1 LRPDDVL
8 KLPAKYRRRQYDV
21 PESRWKREAQMPKTG
36 TLHKPENLAVGA
48 ALTTL
53 SFLCVA
59 LVSAFGK
66 AAGQFTSTGVV
77 VLFQN
82 LICLVF
88 VIPVAMRGGLES
100 LRTQKIGIHILRAA
114 TGTACWYALF
124 VAMTMMPL
132 TNAIL
137 LTFSAPLWMPV
148 IAWLVSRQKSSAA
161 TWIGAA
167 IGFVGVVLVLGP
179 QRHHFNVGYVY
190 AIAGALLLAVA
201 LMSVRW
207 LGATEPMPRIL
218 FYYFLFSTVMVVPFA
233 VVQWQPLAAR
243 ASIYL
248 IGVGFA
254 QLLSQVFIVLAYR
267 YGSSVKLGPLVY
279 TVIVFTALI
288 DWAVWDHPP
297 TLYVVLGIALVI
309 CGGLVAIRGKPR
321 RRAGEGRELNSD
333 AFVNLRISLLSGVY
347 GWCTSSKKAR
357 C

>member
-1 LRPDDVL
+1 VPATDV
-8 KLPAKYRRRQYDV
+8 
-21 PESRWKREAQMPKTG
+21 G
-36 TLHKPENLAVGA
+36 HKPENLPLGAV
-48 ALTTL
+48 LTSL

-66 AAGQFTSTGVV
+66 AAGQYTSTGVV

-88 VIPVAMRGGLES
+88 VIPVAMRRGWAPLKTERVGV
-100 LRTQKIGIHILRAA
+100 HILRAA

-148 IAWLVSRQKSSAA
+148 IAWLVSRQKSSMA

-167 IGFVGVVLVLGP
+167 IGFVGVVLVLGF
-179 QRHHFNVGYVY
+179 QRQHFNVGYLLAV
-190 AIAGALLLAVA
+190 AGALLLAIA

-218 FYYFLFSTVMVVPFA
+218 FYYFLFSTVMVIPLA
-233 VVQWQPLAAR
+233 VVQWQPLVAR
-243 ASIYL
+243 AWLPL

-254 QLLSQVFIVLAYR
+254 QLFSQVFIVLAYR
-267 YGSSVKLGPLVY
+267 YASSVKLGPLVY

-297 TLYVVLGIALVI
+297 TLYVVLGVALVI
-309 CGGLVAIRGKPR
+309 SGGLIAIRGKT
-321 RRAGEGRELNSD
+321 ASAQLADVE
-333 AFVNLRISLLSGVY
+333 I
-347 GWCTSSKKAR
+347 
-357 C
+357 